1 MEKNFTTIKIKNFL
15 IIFFIITIAFFSHAQ
30 AHDLFVTVKESMS
43 HHPGHAN
50 VVIGWGHALP
60 MDYFLRGSKIE
71 TYAIYDPALTRMDFE
86 FDRKANAI
94 IDEKEGSGQKRVSG
108 RKSHKGLTT
117 QAGHYFGQH
126 VKFQE
131 DSPKGTYQV
140 AVTSK
145 PYQFT
150 MWVNKKGRVKWG
162 EKTLD
167 EIKDAREIKVS
178 KRHFYSGKAFL
189 TVGEWTEPKPLGHPL
204 EIIPMTDLSQ
214 VKVGDEVSFKV
225 LLKGKPLS
233 GTAEKQEMLNAASK
247 FFGKGHK
254 YGISALINEG
264 TATFQVI
271 TPGQWLVSVHVL
283 EPVKEKS
290 GPRELVIKTLHMA
303 YDATVTFHAK

>member
-1 MEKNFTTIKIKNFL
+1 MAWWGPCEVYLLSQEISGAEKSDVDSNPSALSHKDKDESRGKILTTMKIKVLLVSLFVTL
-15 IIFFIITIAFFSHAQ
+15 AFSFSH

-43 HHPGHAN
+43 HHPSHTN
-50 VVIGWGHALP
+50 IVVGWGHALP

-94 IDEKEGSGQKRVSG
+94 IDGKEGGGQKRVSG

-145 PYQFT
+145 PSQFT
-150 MWVNKKGRVKWG
+150 MWVNKKGRVKWSDQ
-162 EKTLD
+162 TLD

-178 KRHFYSGKAFL
+178 KRHYYSAKAFL
-189 TVGEWTEPKPLGHPL
+189 TVGEWTESKPPKG
-204 EIIPMTDLSQ
+204 IIDNII
-214 VKVGDEVSFKV
+214 K
-225 LLKGKPLS
+225 
-233 GTAEKQEMLNAASK
+233 
-247 FFGKGHK
+247 
-254 YGISALINEG
+254 EG
-264 TATFQVI
+264 
-271 TPGQWLVSVHVL
+271 
-283 EPVKEKS
+283 ERK
-290 GPRELVIKTLHMA
+290 
-303 YDATVTFHAK
+303 